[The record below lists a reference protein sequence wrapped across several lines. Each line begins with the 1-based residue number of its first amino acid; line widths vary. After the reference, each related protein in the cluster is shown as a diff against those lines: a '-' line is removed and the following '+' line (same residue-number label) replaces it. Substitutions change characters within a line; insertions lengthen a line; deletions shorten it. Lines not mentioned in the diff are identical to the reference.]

1 MGFKVKLEIDP
12 EGEEE
17 VIIRCKGLTEE
28 ILGLEAYL
36 NNATSKVLELH
47 IGNDEYFIS
56 TDELLFFETSNDK
69 VTAHSRDKMYYTDL
83 KLYELEERL
92 PKSFMRVSKAC
103 ILNLN
108 AVSSLSRDITGICEV
123 HFRNT
128 IKKVY
133 VSRGYYKLFR
143 EKLNEMRLKR

>member
-1 MGFKVKLEIDP
+1 MSFKVKLEIDP
-12 EGEEE
+12 SNEEE
-17 VIIRCKGLTEE
+17 IVIRCKGITQDVIE
-28 ILGLEAYL
+28 LEAYL
-36 NNATSKVLELH
+36 SKATSKTLDLF
-47 IGNDEYFIS
+47 IGSDEYFIS
-56 TDELLFFETSNDK
+56 TDELLFFETESDK
-69 VTAHSRDKMYYTDL
+69 VTAHSKDKMYYTNL

-108 AVSSLSRDITGICEV
+108 AVSSLNRDITGICEV
-123 HFRNT
+123 RFKNT

-143 EKLNEMRLKR
+143 EKLNEMRLK

>member
-12 EGEEE
+12 ECDEEI
-17 VIIRCKGLTEE
+17 IIRCKGITKEVVE
-28 ILGLEAYL
+28 LESYL
-36 NNATSKVLELH
+36 SKTTSKTLDLF
-47 IGNDEYFIS
+47 IGNNEYFIN
-56 TDELLFFETSNDK
+56 TDELLFFETASDK
-69 VTAHSRDKMYYTDL
+69 VTAHSKDKMYYTNL
-83 KLYELEERL
+83 KLYELEEIL

-108 AVSSLSRDITGICEV
+108 AVSSISRDITGIGEIS
-123 HFRNT
+123 FRNT

-143 EKLNEMRLKR
+143 EKLNETRLKR